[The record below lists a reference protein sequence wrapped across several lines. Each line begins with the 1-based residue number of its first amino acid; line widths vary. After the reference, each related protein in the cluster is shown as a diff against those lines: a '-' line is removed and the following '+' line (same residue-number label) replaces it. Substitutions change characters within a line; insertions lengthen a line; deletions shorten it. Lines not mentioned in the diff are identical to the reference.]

1 MPIGRIRK
9 SGNSIVLALPP
20 ELVKERSLDIGETV
34 EFEVFNRVNLQKLFG
49 RGRHLKIN
57 AQKAKDMARKEWSF

>member
-20 ELVKERSLDIGETV
+20 ELVRERSLGIGETV
-34 EFEVFNRVNLQKLFG
+34 EFEVFSRVNLQKLFG

-57 AQKAKDMARKEWSF
+57 AQKAKDMVRKEWSF

>member
-20 ELVKERSLDIGETV
+20 ELVRERSLGIGETV

-57 AQKAKDMARKEWSF
+57 AQKAKDMVRKEWSF

>member
-20 ELVKERSLDIGETV
+20 ELVRERSLGIGETV
-34 EFEVFNRVNLQKLFG
+34 EFEVFNLVNLQKLFG

-57 AQKAKDMARKEWSF
+57 AQKAKDMVRKEWSF